1 MYSEVADRAS
11 HKINDRWCLVYRL
24 SGGGGDPT
32 MTVIAGPKRGQPTVG
47 FSIFASRERSKLVQ
61 IAKNRS
67 K

>member
-1 MYSEVADRAS
+1 MYSEVAES
-11 HKINDRWCLVYRL
+11 VTQNSLVYRL

-32 MTVIAGPKRGQPTVG
+32 MMLIAGPKRGRPTVG